1 MRSFLFIALA
11 IILLPVIQY
20 TGLPR
25 WVLLIPTAYLAW
37 IFIVQT
43 WYAIKRTF
51 FSKDEWFM

>member
-1 MRSFLFIALA
+1 MRSFYAIIVA

-37 IFIVQT
+37 IFIEGSY
-43 WYAIKRTF
+43 YAIKRTF
-51 FSKDEWFM
+51 FDKDEWFL